1 MLKLCKLRSTC
12 KELGALPYTFKI
24 HTTKQINILL
34 IVRKIYY
41 VNAIADTY
49 LKLKKSKLFKIS
61 CKN

>member
-12 KELGALPYTFKI
+12 KELGAIPYTFKI

-49 LKLKKSKLFKIS
+49 LKLKKIKAH
-61 CKN
+61 